1 MHLRALRR
9 RFGRRWLLAFAGLV
23 AVFGVWFVPMASAH
37 NALVTASLA
46 CNGSARFTATAW
58 AGPSA
63 ASRTNTD
70 VRVFDSTDNGSTWT
84 QVGTGQFNQAN
95 GFSFSGTFSVGSA
108 KTIRVRVQEFANWG
122 DGVKPVGPDYANASG
137 PSNCTTTTT
146 PTTTTTHATTTT
158 TARTTTTPTTT
169 TTRTTTTP
177 TTTTTPPPT
186 TTVPPATTTPP
197 PPTTTTTTAPPTTTT
212 TAPPPPTTTGTTTTT
227 PAGGSAPFLPPA
239 QATAAKR
246 AAGVLAATKRKA
258 AAAKLKKVT
267 AHAKPAAAVAGSAHF
282 TG

>member
-9 RFGRRWLLAFAGLV
+9 SFGGRRLLAFAGLV

-46 CNGSARFTATAW
+46 CNGSAKFTATAW

-95 GFSFSGTFSVGSA
+95 GFTFSGTFSVGSA

-146 PTTTTTHATTTT
+146 PTTTTTH
-158 TARTTTTPTTT
+158 TTTTPTTT
-169 TTRTTTTP
+169 TTHTTTTP
-177 TTTTTPPPT
+177 TTTTTPPAT
-186 TTVPPATTTPP
+186 TTTPP
-197 PPTTTTTTAPPTTTT
+197 TTTTTPPTTTTTTTPPTTTT
-212 TAPPPPTTTGTTTTT
+212 ASPPPVTTRTTTTT

-239 QATAAKR
+239 QVAAAKR
-246 AAGVLAATKRKA
+246 AAGVLAATRRKA

-267 AHAKPAAAVAGSAHF
+267 AHAKPASAVAGSAHF